1 MTSSRGR
8 LRIAVLFGGRS
19 AEHDVS
25 VMSATNV
32 MGALEPRNMRPCRS
46 VRERGKASG
55 CSRFRK

>member
-1 MTSSRGR
+1 MTSSHGT

-32 MGALEPRNMRPCRS
+32 MGGWSLPNTRRCRS
-46 VRERGKASG
+46 S
-55 CSRFRK
+55 